1 MRKYLFVA
9 ALALA
14 GCTEA
19 LAPTAGTAPV
29 GAQQAYF
36 AEYPQRFFDAA
47 ALACNRPG
55 QSVVAPNRN
64 ELRCESLPDPQSA
77 AALILQFDG
86 SVQDLPVYVIAF
98 QGINTAQGYLVTADN
113 YIRVP
118 QRTGGAQQ
126 IRFPDPDISREMGKI
141 LQAAGGRLL

>member
-1 MRKYLFVA
+1 MRNYLFAA
-9 ALALA
+9 ALAIA
-14 GCTEA
+14 GCTEKPA
-19 LAPTAGTAPV
+19 TAPGAPPF

-36 AEYPQRFFDAA
+36 TSYPQRFFDAA

-98 QGINTAQGYLVTADN
+98 QGIDTVQGYLVTADN

-126 IRFPDPDISREMGKI
+126 IRFPDPDISREMGNI